1 MFLNIFFRQFHEDNI
16 ISIKLTLD
24 SSVASS
30 DHLRIVR
37 YTFYP
42 SQANIYQIVSL
53 VAPEKII
60 SINDIDVPPAL
71 EQLKNLYNLK

>member
-1 MFLNIFFRQFHEDNI
+1 M
-16 ISIKLTLD
+16 D

-42 SQANIYQIVSL
+42 TQGDIYQIVSL
-53 VAPEKII
+53 FVPEKII

-71 EQLKNLYNLK
+71 EQLKYCYNLK